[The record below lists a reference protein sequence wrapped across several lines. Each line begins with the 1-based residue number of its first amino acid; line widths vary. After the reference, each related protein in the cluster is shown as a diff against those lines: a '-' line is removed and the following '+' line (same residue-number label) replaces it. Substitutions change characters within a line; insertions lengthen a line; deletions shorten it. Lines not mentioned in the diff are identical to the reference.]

1 MSPTIA
7 RYQEN
12 WRAEVNSAALYRTL
26 ADLESQSQ
34 IAQVYRRLAAVE
46 ERHARFWEKKVQA
59 AGHAVP
65 VRQLDWQTQ
74 VLIWMTKRFGAQ
86 FVLPVVTTKEH
97 GDQRSYDT
105 QPESQASTL
114 PADERSHARLLDTI
128 SKTSAAG
135 VRGDTLARL
144 EGRHR
149 AIGGNALRAAVLGA
163 NDGLVS
169 NLSLVMGVA
178 GAEMS
183 AEAILITGLAGL
195 LAGGAS
201 MAMGEWLSVQSAREL
216 YERQIGIEADELAV
230 APQEE
235 AEELALIYEAKG
247 LPAEEAR
254 SVANRLIADPSMA
267 LDTLAREEL
276 GLNPDE
282 LGGSAWV
289 AAGVSFALFSI
300 GALIP
305 VVPFVFLA
313 GSPAVLTSVT
323 VSMLALFLL
332 GAGITLLT
340 GQRALT
346 SGSRQVLIG
355 MAAAGLTYA
364 LGRLLGISLRG

>member
-7 RYQEN
+7 RYQAN

-26 ADLESQSQ
+26 ADLEPQPQ
-34 IAQVYRRLAAVE
+34 IAQVYQRLAAVE
-46 ERHARFWEKKVQA
+46 ERHSRFWEQKVRA

-65 VRQLDWQTQ
+65 VRQLDWQTR

-128 SKTSAAG
+128 TKTSAVG

-183 AEAILITGLAGL
+183 ADAILITGLAGL

-247 LPAEEAR
+247 LPADEAR
-254 SVANRLIADPSMA
+254 TVASRLIADPSMA

-305 VVPFVFLA
+305 VVPFIFLD
-313 GSPAVLTSVT
+313 GNPAVLTSLT
-323 VSMLALFLL
+323 GSMLALFLL

-340 GQRALT
+340 GQLALV

-355 MAAAGLTYA
+355 MAAAGVTYA
-364 LGRLLGISLRG
+364 LGRLLGVSLVG

>member
-1 MSPTIA
+1 
-7 RYQEN
+7 
-12 WRAEVNSAALYRTL
+12 
-26 ADLESQSQ
+26 
-34 IAQVYRRLAAVE
+34 
-46 ERHARFWEKKVQA
+46 
-59 AGHAVP
+59 
-65 VRQLDWQTQ
+65 
-74 VLIWMTKRFGAQ
+74 
-86 FVLPVVTTKEH
+86 
-97 GDQRSYDT
+97 
-105 QPESQASTL
+105 
-114 PADERSHARLLDTI
+114 
-128 SKTSAAG
+128 
-135 VRGDTLARL
+135 
-144 EGRHR
+144 
-149 AIGGNALRAAVLGA
+149 
-163 NDGLVS
+163 
-169 NLSLVMGVA
+169 
-178 GAEMS
+178 
-183 AEAILITGLAGL
+183 
-195 LAGGAS
+195 

-323 VSMLALFLL
+323 VSMLTLFLL